1 MPAEWDTWAPFSIRL
16 SDLWYRIAKMG
27 RFEAASLHP
36 NSTEAAELVMV
47 GVETHQQRHWTR
59 DMGPSTAALLFHPG
73 KTAGIVEP
81 GNAEFTSAP
90 MSVSEAVCDG
100 EITSAASYH

>member
-1 MPAEWDTWAPFSIRL
+1 
-16 SDLWYRIAKMG
+16 MG

-73 KTAGIVEP
+73 KQPELLNLEKQNSP
-81 GNAEFTSAP
+81 LHRCQFLLKQSA
-90 MSVSEAVCDG
+90 MG
-100 EITSAASYH
+100 K